1 MDRGGTEFVLFNPS
15 LTNPFGSFGTVHP
28 VNSLGGDN
36 AVAVDPTNR
45 LFYVGE
51 SDALSGT
58 QPGGLRVFTLASS
71 GLTELVSAG
80 SPYAIGGT
88 GPSAILPTA
97 DGKYVFVA
105 NQAVS
110 GSSTGNIAGFAVSA
124 TSLATIGSVAAG
136 PTGQIS
142 LAEDSTGSYVLAVDF
157 AGNPGLD
164 VYTMNSGTLTS
175 SLTATTGAGAGGAIA
190 IAATP

>member
-1 MDRGGTEFVLFNPS
+1 
-15 LTNPFGSFGTVHP
+15 